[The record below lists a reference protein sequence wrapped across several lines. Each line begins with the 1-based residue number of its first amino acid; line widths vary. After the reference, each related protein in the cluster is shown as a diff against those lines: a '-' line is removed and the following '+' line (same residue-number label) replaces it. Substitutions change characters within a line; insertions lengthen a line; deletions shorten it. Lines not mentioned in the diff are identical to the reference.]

1 MTKLYPHKRTKRQL
15 GKDSVERNAGK
26 AARPPAS
33 AAERSSSPETGNRRT
48 GTSSIA
54 PDVLARIIED
64 ARGFFREARGSH
76 GWDHTERVLNLCL
89 RIGKKEG
96 ADLEVL
102 ALAAVLHDIGRGEED
117 RTNGA
122 VCHSQSG
129 VTLARGLLKR
139 HGVPERTAARVLH
152 CIATHR
158 FRKKAGR
165 RSLEAKVLFDADK
178 LDSIGATGIGRAF
191 LFAGEIGARLHDS
204 NVDPARTKPYTADDT
219 AYREYLVKL
228 KSIKDRI
235 FTCEG
240 RRIAE
245 SRHRFMV
252 RFFDRLNRE
261 TQGVV

>member
-1 MTKLYPHKRTKRQL
+1 MSQTP
-15 GKDSVERNAGK
+15 SNAK
-26 AARPPAS
+26 SRRPPSLA
-33 AAERSSSPETGNRRT
+33 T
-48 GTSSIA
+48 
-54 PDVLARIIED
+54 DVLTRITEEAR
-64 ARGFFREARGSH
+64 RFFRKARGSH

-96 ADLEVL
+96 ADLKVL

-117 RTNGA
+117 RSNGA

-129 VTLARGLLKR
+129 VTLARGILKK

-152 CIATHR
+152 CIGTHR

-191 LFAGEIGARLHDS
+191 LFAGEIGARLHDT
-204 NVDPARTKPYTADDT
+204 NVDPARTKPYTTDDT

-228 KSIKDRI
+228 KKIKDRI
-235 FTCEG
+235 FTAEG

-252 RFFDRLNRE
+252 RFFDRLNKE
-261 TQGVV
+261 IEGLV